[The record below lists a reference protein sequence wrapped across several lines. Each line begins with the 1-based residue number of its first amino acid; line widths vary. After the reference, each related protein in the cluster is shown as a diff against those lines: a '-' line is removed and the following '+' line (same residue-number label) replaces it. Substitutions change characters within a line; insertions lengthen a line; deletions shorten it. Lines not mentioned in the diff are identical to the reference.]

1 MPYAPLPIERILP
14 MLAASPAR
22 IAELTRGLTPEQ
34 LRAAPAPDEW
44 SANDVLAHLRA
55 CADVWGGCIRTILSE
70 DRPTF
75 KAVNPRA
82 WITKTDYLDLDFQ
95 QSLRAFTTQRADLLA
110 VLEPLSPTGWAR
122 DATVTGAGK
131 PLTRTVLYYADS
143 LAVHERPHLKQ
154 IARIASTLRE

>member
-1 MPYAPLPIERILP
+1 
-14 MLAASPAR
+14 MLAAPSR
-22 IAELTRGLTPEQ
+22 IAELTEGLTSGQ
-34 LRAAPAPDEW
+34 LRTAPATDEW

-55 CADVWGGCIRTILSE
+55 CADVWGGCISTILAE

-75 KAVNPRA
+75 KAINPRA

-110 VLEPLSPTGWAR
+110 VLESLLREDWAR
-122 DATVTGAGK
+122 EATVTGAGK

-154 IARIASTLRE
+154 IACIAKTMRG

>member
-1 MPYAPLPIERILP
+1 MPYTPLPIERIVP
-14 MLAASPAR
+14 MLAAAPAR

-34 LRAAPAPDEW
+34 LRAAPAPGEW

-55 CADVWGGCIRTILSE
+55 CADVWGGGIRTILSE

-75 KAVNPRA
+75 KAINPRA

-95 QSLRAFTTQRADLLA
+95 QSLRAFTTQRAHLLA
-110 VLEPLSPTGWAR
+110 VLEPLSPTDWLR
-122 DATVTGAGK
+122 EATVTGAGK

-154 IARIASTLRE
+154 IARIAETMRG